1 MATVDAAKQAMGTLN
16 AIQTLVENF
25 PMNFLN
31 KGKTY
36 TSVIDFAL
44 DVLYALGINEEA
56 IITFLL
62 GKIFNVP
69 NIDEV
74 TSKISSKVTAVS
86 EAMYE
91 KVSEIEVESDFLNAL
106 EDAIKLTVGEIL
118 TGILSC
124 SAIPEIPNWDTDEF
138 GKQDKKF
145 YGTLSIPISS
155 IDLFGRLSIPPAHKI
170 GGNFYDIKDLQF
182 DRIEGYTIDGKEV
195 KSKTVYVNDLYK
207 TTDMNAFLW
216 YVMNRGTAEIQ
227 KEKNKMMWDSRRTAK
242 KELKEA
248 YNRNTDDQWN
258 YWLNSKENPQDYFI
272 MSGDTLPTK
281 HEDCR
286 DFKDYSLFPII
297 QLQPD
302 NELTTQ
308 PRLKV
313 SLSSQRYFRKDTFNK
328 SIYEFNWDYL
338 RSIKMFSSRVL
349 LADMLATL
357 LNGSLLKGLNIGL
370 TIDQEYAEA
379 RINAFIEKVFETDD
393 LDVEDCYYNFSNE
406 DYNAMLADTNAKR
419 YNAKQLTDI
428 AGSGVY
434 YDIDNV
440 MKSINDINTAATQI
454 EYFNAIK
461 KTVNQVALSGTTGNQ
476 SAKFGATVDWQ
487 AWLKNILKALVM
499 PLVKQVLSPK
509 VMLLF
514 IINFQ
519 ISGLINLDEF
529 IKDGSFDTKT
539 LLDLLLKK
547 LESLLISI
555 IRYII
560 EKVTMLLLKLFM
572 EYVKPL
578 LIEFSA
584 IILLEALNDW
594 IRWLNE
600 ALKCIPN
607 FKLSSSNATNVLDDV
622 MYADIEPVLNK
633 PETEKIC

>member
-1 MATVDAAKQAMGTLN
+1 MAAVDAAKQAMGTLN

-44 DVLYALGINEEA
+44 DVLYALGVNEET
-56 IITFLL
+56 IISFILS
-62 GKIFNVP
+62 KIFNVP
-69 NIDEV
+69 NIEEI

-91 KVSEIEVESDFLNAL
+91 KVSDIEVESNFLDAL

-124 SAIPEIPNWDTDEF
+124 SAIPEIPNWYTDEF
-138 GKQDKKF
+138 GKRDSHL
-145 YGTLSIPISS
+145 YGTMSIPVSS
-155 IDLFGRLSIPPAHKI
+155 IDLFGRLSIPPAHKV
-170 GGNFYDIKDLQF
+170 GGNFYDIKELQF
-182 DRIEGYTIDGKEV
+182 DRIEGYTADGKEV
-195 KSKTVYVNDLYK
+195 KSKTVYVNDLYR

-242 KELKEA
+242 KELENG
-248 YNRNTDDQWN
+248 YNRNTDDQWV
-258 YWLNSKENPQDYFI
+258 YWLNSKENPHDYFI
-272 MSGDTLPTK
+272 MSGAPVPTNPQ
-281 HEDCR
+281 DCR

-302 NELTTQ
+302 NELTSQ

-313 SLSSQRYFRKDTFNK
+313 ALASQRYFKTGTFNK
-328 SIYEFNWDYL
+328 TIYEFNWDYL

-357 LNGSLLKGLNIGL
+357 LNGSLLKGLNINFTL
-370 TIDQEYAEA
+370 DQEYTEA
-379 RINAFIEKVFETDD
+379 RINAFIEKAFETDD
-393 LDVEDCYYNFSNE
+393 LDVEDCYFNFSNE
-406 DYNAMLADTNAKR
+406 DYNTMLADTISRR
-419 YNAKQLTDI
+419 YNAKQLSDTV
-428 AGSGVY
+428 GSGAY
-434 YDIDNV
+434 YDIDSVINN
-440 MKSINDINTAATQI
+440 INDINTAATQV

-461 KTVNQVALSGTTGNQ
+461 KTVNQIALSGTTGGQ
-476 SAKFGATVDWQ
+476 SIKFGATADWR

-519 ISGLINLDEF
+519 ISGLINLDDF
-529 IKDGSFDTKT
+529 IKDGTFDTKA

-547 LESLLISI
+547 IEGLLLSI
-555 IRYII
+555 IKYII
-560 EKVTMLLLKLFM
+560 EKVTMLLLELFM

-607 FKLSSSNATNVLDDV
+607 FKLNSLKGTNVLDEV
-622 MYADIEPVLNK
+622 MYADIEPALNK
-633 PETEKIC
+633 PEIEKTC